1 MGMKKKIPKAWGCVK
16 SETKLNWVW
25 FLTLLK
31 GELEL
36 EDDSQFTFIL
46 DMQKL

>member
-1 MGMKKKIPKAWGCVK
+1 MK

-25 FLTLLK
+25 FLTLLQ

-36 EDDSQFTFIL
+36 GDVSPFTFISN
-46 DMQKL
+46 MQKV